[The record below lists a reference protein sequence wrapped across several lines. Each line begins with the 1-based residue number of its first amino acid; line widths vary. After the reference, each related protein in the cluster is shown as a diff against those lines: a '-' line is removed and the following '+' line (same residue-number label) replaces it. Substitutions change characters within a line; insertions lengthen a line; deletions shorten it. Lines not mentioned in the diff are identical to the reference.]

1 MSRHFAYS
9 LVSVSA
15 LAASGVYVQFN
26 EDSARVQKNN
36 KTLASETRVGGLY
49 SLDISTQPNS
59 RETALVAN
67 LNLWHERMGHVHK
80 EGIVQMA
87 RNNVV
92 EGLRIAHGNEPV
104 HVCEGCVMG
113 KMHRTP
119 ILEHPLLARLA
130 FWI

>member
-1 MSRHFAYS
+1 MSRSLAYS
-9 LVSVSA
+9 LVSVSS

-26 EDSARVQKNN
+26 EDLARIQMNN
-36 KTLASETRVGGLY
+36 KTLASGTRVGGLY

-67 LNLWHERMGHVHK
+67 LKLWHERMGHVHK

-92 EGLRIAHGNEPV
+92 EASESPTETNLFKSVKA
-104 HVCEGCVMG
+104 
-113 KMHRTP
+113 
-119 ILEHPLLARLA
+119 A
-130 FWI
+130 